1 MIYFSHFGTTI
12 HYLCTRLLD
21 KDPNKRLSANET
33 LNFSPLKTF
42 VQRYEPSKRRIPQL
56 SVRRDSSNS
65 EDTSTRRNSTAAQS
79 KKEVKNQERES
90 KNPMEVVLKKNQGQ
104 PTRKQS
110 DPLHRIQCQENFRR
124 RPSVRPESSGAK
136 KKGLDWMSDKENVN
150 HFCIL
155 LNGSMNRNMK
165 KIF

>member
-1 MIYFSHFGTTI
+1 M
-12 HYLCTRLLD
+12 
-21 KDPNKRLSANET
+21 
-33 LNFSPLKTF
+33 NFSPLKTF

-155 LNGSMNRNMK
+155 LNGSMNINMK